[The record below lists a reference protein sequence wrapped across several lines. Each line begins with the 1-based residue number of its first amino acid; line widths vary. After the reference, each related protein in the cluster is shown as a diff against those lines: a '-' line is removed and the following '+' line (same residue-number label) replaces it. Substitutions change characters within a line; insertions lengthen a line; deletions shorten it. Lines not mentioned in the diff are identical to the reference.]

1 MQSRKDQ
8 VQAYFFVVGRLA
20 AAVTHGRPDVLQP
33 PNKRTNSGVVL
44 GFMLAAVLAG
54 IFGVYGLFVPGG
66 DNTWQ
71 SQGAIVMDEST
82 GARYVYLDGQLR
94 PVLNYSSA
102 RLASGNAGGGSVIS
116 VSRNSLKNT
125 PIGQPIGIPGA
136 PDALPDSGKLV
147 DPAWTECIQP
157 GGTVTLLLGEVRDK
171 PDVSAA
177 HGIVVATPDG
187 GVYLLWQG
195 KRYRVGERTVLETLG
210 YGAVRPVPV
219 VPSWLNP
226 IPAGPDITLPQVPGA
241 GTSGPVIDGRPSRVG
256 QVYKIHNAALG
267 FDQLYLVGSDAV
279 SSLSRTGAALVL
291 ASPAAKAAYRDAEV
305 RPIEAGPGALSGIPV
320 SAGPDFAAGLP
331 ADPPQIVTPSQTDS
345 PCVSFMPSEHS
356 AMSAA
361 VEFRPASQ
369 VAARSV
375 PAAAHRAGETADR
388 VGVPAGA
395 GVLAKELLAPGAV
408 PGTLY
413 LVTEVGIRFP
423 LADAGVAGS
432 LGYPAS
438 SAVLVPRE
446 LLDLLPTGPV
456 LSASGA
462 VQPQSPQISKTSG
475 S

>member
-66 DNTWQ
+66 DNTWR

-116 VSRNSLKNT
+116 VSRNSLKDA

-136 PDALPDSGKLV
+136 PDALPDSGKLAGS
-147 DPAWTECIQP
+147 AWTECVQP
-157 GGTVTLLLGEVRDK
+157 DGTVTLLLGGEAGK
-171 PDVSAA
+171 PHVPAA
-177 HGIVVATPDG
+177 QGMLVATPDG
-187 GVYLLWQG
+187 GVYLVWQG

-210 YGAVRPVPV
+210 YGAARPVSV
-219 VPSWLNP
+219 VSSWLNP
-226 IPAGPDITLPQVPGA
+226 ILSGPDITLPRVPGA
-241 GTSGPVIDGRPSRVG
+241 GAPGPVIDGRPSRVG

-267 FDQLYLVGSDAV
+267 FDQLYLVGSDGV

-291 ASPAAKAAYRDAEV
+291 AGPAAKDAYGDAEV
-305 RPIEAGPGALSGIPV
+305 RPIEAGPGALSGVPV
-320 SAGPDFAAGLP
+320 STGPDFAAGLP
-331 ADPPQIVTPSQTDS
+331 ADPPRIVTPTQADS
-345 PCVSFMPSEHS
+345 PCVSFVPSEHGE
-356 AMSAA
+356 MSAT
-361 VEFRPASQ
+361 VEFRSASQ
-369 VAARSV
+369 VAAMSV

-395 GVLAKELLAPGAV
+395 GVLAKELSAPGAA

-413 LVTEVGIRFP
+413 LVTEVGTRFP
-423 LADAGVAGS
+423 LADAGVAGA
-432 LGYPAS
+432 LGYSAS
-438 SAVLVPRE
+438 SAVQVPRE
-446 LLDLLPTGPV
+446 LLDLLPAGPV
-456 LSASGA
+456 LSTSGA
-462 VQPQSPQISKTSG
+462 VQPQSPQIVKTSG